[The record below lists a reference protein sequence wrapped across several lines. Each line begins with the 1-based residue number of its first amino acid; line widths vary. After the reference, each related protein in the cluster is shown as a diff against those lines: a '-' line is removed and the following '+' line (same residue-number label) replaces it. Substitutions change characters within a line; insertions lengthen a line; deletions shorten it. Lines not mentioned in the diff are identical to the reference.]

1 MTYALKDLER
11 YRKEERKRQRILVKA
26 QKDLADFRSKV
37 YWEDRMEGFWKGAV
51 FTIAFLGLCCTL
63 GYVFAKLTL

>member
-26 QKDLADFRSKV
+26 QKDMLDYRNKA
-37 YWEDRMEGFWKGAV
+37 YWEDALSSILLGAG
-51 FTIAFLGLCCTL
+51 FTILFLALCFTVAYIFARITL
-63 GYVFAKLTL
+63 